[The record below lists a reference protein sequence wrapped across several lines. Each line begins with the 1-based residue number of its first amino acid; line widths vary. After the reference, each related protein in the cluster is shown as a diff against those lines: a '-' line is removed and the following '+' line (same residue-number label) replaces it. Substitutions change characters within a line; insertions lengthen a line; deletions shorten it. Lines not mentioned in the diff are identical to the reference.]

1 MNVKLRTIT
10 LMMTGVLALTGCQTA
25 DLSKQTSQTIKT
37 AKEDSIRSRVEVNF
51 AYPALFYTDTSLK
64 SYQTH

>member
-1 MNVKLRTIT
+1 MNAIT
-10 LMMTGVLALTGCQTA
+10 NLMQQITVAINP
-25 DLSKQTSQTIKT
+25 IKT